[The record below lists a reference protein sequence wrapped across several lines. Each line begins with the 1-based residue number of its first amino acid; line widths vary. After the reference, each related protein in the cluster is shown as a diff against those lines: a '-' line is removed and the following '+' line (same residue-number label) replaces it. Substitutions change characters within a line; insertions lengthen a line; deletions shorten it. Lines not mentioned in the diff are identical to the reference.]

1 MHQHCLLQKSVS
13 YSRHKEKVQSFMSI
27 LSWPKVDQ
35 KLIVSKHLERIHF
48 FQLMWIDKS
57 PESLRIISETFFL
70 LC

>member
-1 MHQHCLLQKSVS
+1 
-13 YSRHKEKVQSFMSI
+13 MSI